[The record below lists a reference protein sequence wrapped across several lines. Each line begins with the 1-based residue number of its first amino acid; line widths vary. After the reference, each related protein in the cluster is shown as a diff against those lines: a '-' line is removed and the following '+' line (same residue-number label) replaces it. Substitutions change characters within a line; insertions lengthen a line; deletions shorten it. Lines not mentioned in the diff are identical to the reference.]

1 MAQSGEERGRGGKGG
16 DNMKLE
22 RIAEAAIGLYLILP
36 SVEDAATGGLTLAP
50 SAAVGAVLLA
60 DAFGAKL

>member
-1 MAQSGEERGRGGKGG
+1 
-16 DNMKLE
+16 MKLE